1 MELTPPNLIRVGK
14 FFINPEMIAAIEDN
28 HPFATIFLTGIE
40 DPIKVEKAALFPALK
55 AVGVRS
61 SP

>member
-14 FFINPEMIAAIEDN
+14 FFINPGMIAAIQDD

-40 DPIKVEKAALFPALK
+40 DPIKVEKAVLFPALK
-55 AVGVRS
+55 SVGVKY
-61 SP
+61 